1 MGRMTNSDTIA
12 AAASA
17 VARADALLISAGAGM
32 GVDSGLPA
40 VRGPGGFADAYPR
53 WADAG
58 LRYEDLVRPD
68 AFDRDPHL
76 AWGFHAMCHRLYR
89 STRPHAGFA
98 ILRRW
103 AAGRPAGA
111 FVYTSNVDGQFQA
124 AGFDALRLMECHG
137 SALRQQCT
145 EPCSAHAWPADVD
158 AVRLD
163 DATGRALDPLPA
175 CPRCGRLARPNV
187 RMFDDAC
194 WVGRETAAQSG
205 RFEAWK
211 ADVAG
216 AAVVILEIG
225 AGCVVPAVRVAN
237 EWSMHQLGATL
248 IRINPTEADVP
259 EGHVAVPLGALAAL
273 TAIDRVLRGEA
284 EPVAPR

>member
-1 MGRMTNSDTIA
+1 MTTRDAIA

-17 VARADALLISAGAGM
+17 VSGAGALLISAGAGM

-58 LRYEDLVRPD
+58 LRYEDLVRPA
-68 AFDRDPHL
+68 AFDGDPHL
-76 AWGFHAMCHRLYR
+76 AWGFHGTCRRLYR

-98 ILRRW
+98 VLRRW
-103 AAGRPAGA
+103 AAGRPGGA

-124 AGFDALRLMECHG
+124 VGFDARRVMECHG
-137 SALRQQCT
+137 SALRLQCT
-145 EPCSAHAWPADVD
+145 GPCSPHVWDAGADPVRVD
-158 AVRLD
+158 E
-163 DATGRALDPLPA
+163 ATGRALDPLPA

-216 AAVVILEIG
+216 GAVTVLEIG
-225 AGCVVPAVRVAN
+225 AGTVVPAVRVAN
-237 EWSMHQLGATL
+237 EWSVRQLGATL
-248 IRINPTEADVP
+248 VRINPTEADVP
-259 EGHVAVPLGALAAL
+259 AGHVAVPCGAL
-273 TAIDRVLRGEA
+273 TALTVIDRAMRGDG
-284 EPVAPR
+284 EPSGSA